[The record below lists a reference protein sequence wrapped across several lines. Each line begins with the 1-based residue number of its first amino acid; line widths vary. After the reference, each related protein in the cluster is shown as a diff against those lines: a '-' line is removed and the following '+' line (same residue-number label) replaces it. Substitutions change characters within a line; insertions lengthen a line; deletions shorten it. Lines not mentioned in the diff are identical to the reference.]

1 MPESYLNAKSTT
13 GTETRVLDICPTS
26 GMCPICI
33 EECLSLCE
41 IGKSALRGR
50 EVLYP
55 IPEQFGTSTQA
66 ANKDPVLEWSHFQ
79 ILTELTGAYGI
90 EADPDKAVFPAVDIE
105 TVLGGIPLKLPVITA
120 ALGSTAVAKNYWWG
134 IAVGSAISG
143 TMQTVGENVCG
154 MDPDAQFTDGKVTY
168 SKDLKFRVDTY
179 REFWDGKHGD
189 IAVQTNVED
198 QRMGVDLYALSKLE
212 VDIIERKWGQGAKAI
227 GGEVRVNDLDYAVM
241 LKRRGYIVI
250 PDPEDASVVE
260 AFKAG
265 AFKSFERHSR
275 VGMITSEGFLEDI
288 DSLREQGVKRV
299 FLKTGA
305 YRPEAVAFTM
315 KMASEAKIDAVT
327 FDGAG
332 GGTGMSPV
340 PMMQECSTPT
350 VFLETQVLKCIEVLR
365 RRGKYVP
372 DIAMAGGFISETQIF
387 KSIALSNLGDG
398 PHVKTIAMARAPI
411 TAVMKATYFTEL
423 AVRNELPEEFRMS
436 YGNKA
441 DQFLI
446 CATELKNRFGN
457 DYYKL
462 PPGAIGLYTYYH
474 DRIETGL
481 RQLMAGVRVWKLN
494 ILNRENIAALTERA
508 SKVTGIPLLE
518 DVEQDRINMILEG

>member
-1 MPESYLNAKSTT
+1 
-13 GTETRVLDICPTS
+13 
-26 GMCPICI
+26 
-33 EECLSLCE
+33 
-41 IGKSALRGR
+41 
-50 EVLYP
+50 
-55 IPEQFGTSTQA
+55 
-66 ANKDPVLEWSHFQ
+66 
-79 ILTELTGAYGI
+79 
-90 EADPDKAVFPAVDIE
+90 
-105 TVLGGIPLKLPVITA
+105 
-120 ALGSTAVAKNYWWG
+120 
-134 IAVGSAISG
+134 
-143 TMQTVGENVCG
+143 
-154 MDPDAQFTDGKVTY
+154 
-168 SKDLKFRVDTY
+168 
-179 REFWDGKHGD
+179 
-189 IAVQTNVED
+189 
-198 QRMGVDLYALSKLE
+198 
-212 VDIIERKWGQGAKAI
+212 
-227 GGEVRVNDLDYAVM
+227 
-241 LKRRGYIVI
+241 
-250 PDPEDASVVE
+250 
-260 AFKAG
+260 
-265 AFKSFERHSR
+265 
-275 VGMITSEGFLEDI
+275 
-288 DSLREQGVKRV
+288 
-299 FLKTGA
+299 
-305 YRPEAVAFTM
+305 
-315 KMASEAKIDAVT
+315 
-327 FDGAG
+327 
-332 GGTGMSPV
+332 
-340 PMMQECSTPT
+340 MMQECSTPT

>member
-1 MPESYLNAKSTT
+1 
-13 GTETRVLDICPTS
+13 
-26 GMCPICI
+26 
-33 EECLSLCE
+33 
-41 IGKSALRGR
+41 
-50 EVLYP
+50 
-55 IPEQFGTSTQA
+55 
-66 ANKDPVLEWSHFQ
+66 
-79 ILTELTGAYGI
+79 
-90 EADPDKAVFPAVDIE
+90 
-105 TVLGGIPLKLPVITA
+105 
-120 ALGSTAVAKNYWWG
+120 
-134 IAVGSAISG
+134 
-143 TMQTVGENVCG
+143 
-154 MDPDAQFTDGKVTY
+154 
-168 SKDLKFRVDTY
+168 
-179 REFWDGKHGD
+179 
-189 IAVQTNVED
+189 
-198 QRMGVDLYALSKLE
+198 
-212 VDIIERKWGQGAKAI
+212 
-227 GGEVRVNDLDYAVM
+227 
-241 LKRRGYIVI
+241 
-250 PDPEDASVVE
+250 
-260 AFKAG
+260 
-265 AFKSFERHSR
+265 
-275 VGMITSEGFLEDI
+275 
-288 DSLREQGVKRV
+288 
-299 FLKTGA
+299 
-305 YRPEAVAFTM
+305 
-315 KMASEAKIDAVT
+315 VT